1 MSKIITY
8 SMTTT
13 MSERQIARALSV
25 SRTVV
30 AKTMR
35 AFRACS
41 LEYEG
46 IADMPDSQLL
56 QALECGKVPESSARY
71 QQLAAGFPAMVTEL
85 KKKGVTLQWL
95 WELYIQEHPEGYQ
108 YSQYCLQ
115 ARRWKGSRRRNG
127 LPSRPK
133 GMGRSVS
140 GRSRKVWFGLRVV
153 WAVTPVARKLKS
165 IRPRTLSSRG

>member
-30 AKTMR
+30 DKTMR

-41 LEYEG
+41 LENEG

-56 QALECGKVPESSARY
+56 QALECGKVPESNARY

-85 KKKGVTLQWL
+85 KKKGVTLQ
-95 WELYIQEHPEGYQ
+95 
-108 YSQYCLQ
+108 
-115 ARRWKGSRRRNG
+115 
-127 LPSRPK
+127 
-133 GMGRSVS
+133 
-140 GRSRKVWFGLRVV
+140 
-153 WAVTPVARKLKS
+153 
-165 IRPRTLSSRG
+165 